1 MEQRQE
7 LLTVEHLTKSYDGK
21 GKALHDVSLSLRRG
35 EFVTVIGPSG
45 AGKSTFLRCINRL
58 IDASE
63 GSIVFDGR
71 EITSMNKRQMREARR
86 DIGMIFQHYN
96 LVHRATA
103 IENVLQGRL
112 GYLSN
117 FRGIFGLYSEEDKR
131 SAFELLD
138 KMGLVEF
145 AYQRADQLSGGQQQR
160 VGIARALVQDPLLM
174 LCDEPIASLDPK
186 SSRVTMEMLR
196 WVSDELGVACLVN
209 LHQVD
214 YAIEYSDRIVA
225 LKKGVK
231 VFDGTPDEL
240 DAKTISDIYGTPYV
254 HEGAYGVEEEST
266 GVGASGVAGADAVAQ
281 GAGMAGVGARGSC
294 MVGAGMAGAV
304 ARGIG
309 TEGKSVGAAG
319 AAAAAGTSGV
329 TGAGMTGAGVAG
341 QGVGTEGAA
350 ELDRAAMAAVVEEA
364 KAITWANAG
373 VPEGVKAVA
382 RANATAVEERNAVT
396 RASAGKSQLR
406 TGDAPHVEVGA

>member
-21 GKALHDVSLSLRRG
+21 GKALHDVSLSLGRG

-63 GSIVFDGR
+63 GSIEFDGR
-71 EITSMNKRQMREARR
+71 EITCMNKRQMREARR

-112 GYLSN
+112 GYLSD

-138 KMGLVEF
+138 KMGLAEF

-225 LKKGVK
+225 LKG
-231 VFDGTPDEL
+231 
-240 DAKTISDIYGTPYV
+240 
-254 HEGAYGVEEEST
+254 
-266 GVGASGVAGADAVAQ
+266 GASRCLTVRLTNWMRKSFPTFTARRTCTRVR
-281 GAGMAGVGARGSC
+281 MAWRKKTQARGAR
-294 MVGAGMAGAV
+294 MREAH
-304 ARGIG
+304 
-309 TEGKSVGAAG
+309 EW
-319 AAAAAGTSGV
+319 
-329 TGAGMTGAGVAG
+329 
-341 QGVGTEGAA
+341 
-350 ELDRAAMAAVVEEA
+350 RALACLS
-364 KAITWANAG
+364 
-373 VPEGVKAVA
+373 PERLA
-382 RANATAVEERNAVT
+382 RAREVLARAREVLAGHSRRPRARRGEEPAQK
-396 RASAGKSQLR
+396 GKVQLR
-406 TGDAPHVEVGA
+406 

>member
-63 GSIVFDGR
+63 GSIEFDGR
-71 EITSMNKRQMREARR
+71 EITCMNKRQMREARR

-112 GYLSN
+112 GYLSD

-138 KMGLVEF
+138 KMGLAEF

-240 DAKTISDIYGTPYV
+240 DAKTISDIYGTSYV
-254 HEGAYGVEEEST
+254 HEGAHGVEGEST
-266 GVGASGVAGADAVAQ
+266 GAKGADARGSRVAGACMLVA
-281 GAGMAGVGARGSC
+281 
-294 MVGAGMAGAV
+294 
-304 ARGIG
+304 
-309 TEGKSVGAAG
+309 GAAG
-319 AAAAAGTSGV
+319 AGARSAGGALEAAAGAAGRG
-329 TGAGMTGAGVAG
+329 TGAERQGAAAVD
-341 QGVGTEGAA
+341 AA
-350 ELDRAAMAAVVEEA
+350 ELDRAAVAAVIEEA
-364 KAITWANAG
+364 KAVT
-373 VPEGVKAVA
+373 
-382 RANATAVEERNAVT
+382 RANAEMAEEANAVT
-396 RASAGKSQLR
+396 RVNAAAAGEAKPVARAHAGKPQLR
-406 TGDAPHVEVGA
+406 TDDAPHVEVGA

>member
-138 KMGLVEF
+138 KMGLAEF

-240 DAKTISDIYGTPYV
+240 DAKSISDIYGTPYV
-254 HEGAYGVEEEST
+254 HEGAHGVEEEST

-281 GAGMAGVGARGSC
+281 GAGMAG
-294 MVGAGMAGAV
+294 AV
-304 ARGIG
+304 ARG
-309 TEGKSVGAAG
+309 VGAA
-319 AAAAAGTSGV
+319 S
-329 TGAGMTGAGVAG
+329 AGVAG
-341 QGVGTEGAA
+341 QGVSTEGAA

-382 RANATAVEERNAVT
+382 RANAAAVEEKKAVT
-396 RASAGKSQLR
+396 RANAGKSQLR
-406 TGDAPHVEVGA
+406 TSDAPHVEVGA

>member
-103 IENVLQGRL
+103 IENVLPGRL

-117 FRGIFGLYSEEDKR
+117 FRGIFGWYSEEDKR

-138 KMGLVEF
+138 KMGLAEF

-254 HEGAYGVEEEST
+254 HEGAYGVEEEN
-266 GVGASGVAGADAVAQ
+266 AGAQ
-281 GAGMAGVGARGSC
+281 GAGMAG
-294 MVGAGMAGAV
+294 AV
-304 ARGIG
+304 VRGIG
-309 TEGKSVGAAG
+309 AEGESVGVAG
-319 AAAAAGTSGV
+319 AAAAAGGSGV
-329 TGAGMTGAGVAG
+329 AGAGMVGVGVAG
-341 QGVGTEGAA
+341 QGVSTEGAA
-350 ELDRAAMAAVVEEA
+350 EFDRAVVAAVIEEA
-364 KAITWANAG
+364 KAVTRANAG

-382 RANATAVEERNAVT
+382 RANAAVVEERNAVT

>member
-138 KMGLVEF
+138 KMGLAEF

-254 HEGAYGVEEEST
+254 HEGAYGVEEEN
-266 GVGASGVAGADAVAQ
+266 AGAQ
-281 GAGMAGVGARGSC
+281 GAGMAG
-294 MVGAGMAGAV
+294 AV
-304 ARGIG
+304 VRGIG
-309 TEGKSVGAAG
+309 AEGESVGVAG
-319 AAAAAGTSGV
+319 AAAAAGGSGV
-329 TGAGMTGAGVAG
+329 AGAGMVGVGVAG
-341 QGVGTEGAA
+341 QGVSTEGAA
-350 ELDRAAMAAVVEEA
+350 EFDRAVVAAVIEEA
-364 KAITWANAG
+364 KAVTRANAG
-373 VPEGVKAVA
+373 APEGVKAVA
-382 RANATAVEERNAVT
+382 RANAAVVEERNAVT

>member
-86 DIGMIFQHYN
+86 DIGMILQHYN

-138 KMGLVEF
+138 KMGLAEF

-186 SSRVTMEMLR
+186 SSRVTMEMLC

-254 HEGAYGVEEEST
+254 HEGAYGVEEEN
-266 GVGASGVAGADAVAQ
+266 AGAQ
-281 GAGMAGVGARGSC
+281 GAGMAG
-294 MVGAGMAGAV
+294 AV
-304 ARGIG
+304 VRGIG
-309 TEGKSVGAAG
+309 AEGESVGVAG
-319 AAAAAGTSGV
+319 AAAAAGGSGV
-329 TGAGMTGAGVAG
+329 AGAGMVGVGVAG
-341 QGVGTEGAA
+341 QGVSTEGAA
-350 ELDRAAMAAVVEEA
+350 EFDRAVVAAVIEEA
-364 KAITWANAG
+364 KAVTRANAG

-382 RANATAVEERNAVT
+382 RANAAVVEERNAVT

>member
-138 KMGLVEF
+138 KMGLAEF

-160 VGIARALVQDPLLM
+160 VGIARALVQDPFLM

-240 DAKTISDIYGTPYV
+240 DAKTISDIYGTPYA
-254 HEGAYGVEEEST
+254 HEGAHGVEEEN
-266 GVGASGVAGADAVAQ
+266 AGAEPAGAR
-281 GAGMAGVGARGSC
+281 GAGVAGVGARGSC
-294 MVGAGMAGAV
+294 MAGAGMAGAV

-309 TEGKSVGAAG
+309 LEGKSVGVAG
-319 AAAAAGTSGV
+319 AAAAAGGSGA
-329 TGAGMTGAGVAG
+329 TGAGMAGAGVAG
-341 QGVGTEGAA
+341 QGVSTEGAA
-350 ELDRAAMAAVVEEA
+350 ELDRAVVAAVIEEA
-364 KAITWANAG
+364 KAVTWANAG

-406 TGDAPHVEVGA
+406 TGDAPHIEVGA

>member
-138 KMGLVEF
+138 KMGLAEF

-254 HEGAYGVEEEST
+254 HEGAYGVEEEN
-266 GVGASGVAGADAVAQ
+266 AGAQ
-281 GAGMAGVGARGSC
+281 GAGMAGA
-294 MVGAGMAGAV
+294 AV
-304 ARGIG
+304 RGIG
-309 TEGKSVGAAG
+309 AEGESVGVVG
-319 AAAAAGTSGV
+319 AAAAAGGSGV
-329 TGAGMTGAGVAG
+329 AGAGMVGVGVAG
-341 QGVGTEGAA
+341 QGVSTEGAA
-350 ELDRAAMAAVVEEA
+350 EFDRAVVAAVIEEA
-364 KAITWANAG
+364 KAVTRANAG

-382 RANATAVEERNAVT
+382 RANAAVVEERNAVT

>member
-7 LLTVEHLTKSYDGK
+7 LLIVERLTKSYDGK

-35 EFVTVIGPSG
+35 EFVTIIGPSG

-71 EITSMNKRQMREARR
+71 EITSMNKRQMRKARR

-112 GYLSN
+112 GYLSK

-138 KMGLVEF
+138 KMGLAEF

-196 WVSDELGVACLVN
+196 WVSNELGVACLVN

-254 HEGAYGVEEEST
+254 HEGAYGVEGES
-266 GVGASGVAGADAVAQ
+266 
-281 GAGMAGVGARGSC
+281 
-294 MVGAGMAGAV
+294 AGAV
-304 ARGIG
+304 AA
-309 TEGKSVGAAG
+309 GAAG
-319 AAAAAGTSGV
+319 ARVAEDAGTGMLASSVGL
-329 TGAGMTGAGVAG
+329 TGAGAAGSGTGVRGVGAAAVGIDSAGVAAS
-341 QGVGTEGAA
+341 AA
-350 ELDRAAMAAVVEEA
+350 DAVELDRAAVAAVIEEAKAVTRANAAVIEESKAVTRVNAAAVEEA
-364 KAITWANAG
+364 KPA
-373 VPEGVKAVA
+373 PQPH
-382 RANATAVEERNAVT
+382 
-396 RASAGKSQLR
+396 AGKLR
-406 TGDAPHVEVGA
+406 LQTDEAPHAEVGA

>member
-138 KMGLVEF
+138 KMGLAEF

-254 HEGAYGVEEEST
+254 HEGAYGVEEEN
-266 GVGASGVAGADAVAQ
+266 AGAQ
-281 GAGMAGVGARGSC
+281 GAGMP
-294 MVGAGMAGAV
+294 GAV
-304 ARGIG
+304 VRGIG
-309 TEGKSVGAAG
+309 AEGESVGVAG
-319 AAAAAGTSGV
+319 AAAAAGGSGV
-329 TGAGMTGAGVAG
+329 AGAGMVGVGVAG
-341 QGVGTEGAA
+341 QGVSTEGAA
-350 ELDRAAMAAVVEEA
+350 EFDRAVVAAVIEEA
-364 KAITWANAG
+364 KAVTRANAG

-382 RANATAVEERNAVT
+382 RANAAVVEERNAVT

-406 TGDAPHVEVGA
+406 TGDAPHIEVGA

>member
-138 KMGLVEF
+138 KMGLAEF

-254 HEGAYGVEEEST
+254 HEGAYGVEEEN
-266 GVGASGVAGADAVAQ
+266 AGAQ
-281 GAGMAGVGARGSC
+281 GAGMAG
-294 MVGAGMAGAV
+294 AV
-304 ARGIG
+304 VRGIG
-309 TEGKSVGAAG
+309 AEGESVGVAG
-319 AAAAAGTSGV
+319 AAAAAGGSGV
-329 TGAGMTGAGVAG
+329 AGAGMVGVGVAG
-341 QGVGTEGAA
+341 QGVSTEGAA
-350 ELDRAAMAAVVEEA
+350 EFDRAVVAAVIEEA

-382 RANATAVEERNAVT
+382 RANAAAVEEKKAVT
-396 RASAGKSQLR
+396 RANAGKSQLR
-406 TGDAPHVEVGA
+406 TSDAPHVEVGA

>member
-138 KMGLVEF
+138 KMGLAEF

-254 HEGAYGVEEEST
+254 HEGAYGVEEEN
-266 GVGASGVAGADAVAQ
+266 AGAQ
-281 GAGMAGVGARGSC
+281 GAGMAG
-294 MVGAGMAGAV
+294 AV
-304 ARGIG
+304 VRGIG
-309 TEGKSVGAAG
+309 AEGESVGVAG
-319 AAAAAGTSGV
+319 AAAAAGGSGV
-329 TGAGMTGAGVAG
+329 AGAGMVGVGVAG
-341 QGVGTEGAA
+341 QGVSTEGAA
-350 ELDRAAMAAVVEEA
+350 EFDRAVVAAVIEEA
-364 KAITWANAG
+364 KAVTRANAG

-382 RANATAVEERNAVT
+382 RANAAVVEERNAFT

-406 TGDAPHVEVGA
+406 TGDAPHIEVGA

>member
-138 KMGLVEF
+138 KMGLAEF

-254 HEGAYGVEEEST
+254 HEGAYGVEEEN
-266 GVGASGVAGADAVAQ
+266 AGAQ
-281 GAGMAGVGARGSC
+281 GAGMAG
-294 MVGAGMAGAV
+294 AV
-304 ARGIG
+304 VRGIG
-309 TEGKSVGAAG
+309 AEGESVGVAG
-319 AAAAAGTSGV
+319 AAAAAGGSGV
-329 TGAGMTGAGVAG
+329 AGAGMVGVGVAG
-341 QGVGTEGAA
+341 QGVSTEGAA
-350 ELDRAAMAAVVEEA
+350 EFDRAVVAAVIEEA
-364 KAITWANAG
+364 KAVTRANAG

-382 RANATAVEERNAVT
+382 RANAAVVEERNAVT

-406 TGDAPHVEVGA
+406 TGDAPRIEVGA

>member
-138 KMGLVEF
+138 KMGLAEF

-254 HEGAYGVEEEST
+254 HEGAYGVEEEN
-266 GVGASGVAGADAVAQ
+266 AGAQ
-281 GAGMAGVGARGSC
+281 GAGMAG
-294 MVGAGMAGAV
+294 AV
-304 ARGIG
+304 VRGIG
-309 TEGKSVGAAG
+309 AEGESVGVAG
-319 AAAAAGTSGV
+319 AAAAAGGSGV
-329 TGAGMTGAGVAG
+329 AGAGMVGVGVAG
-341 QGVGTEGAA
+341 QGVSTEGAA

-382 RANATAVEERNAVT
+382 RANAAAVEEKKAVT
-396 RASAGKSQLR
+396 RANAGKPPLR
-406 TGDAPHVEVGA
+406 TSDAPHVEVGA

>member
-7 LLTVEHLTKSYDGK
+7 LLTGEHLTKSYDGK

-138 KMGLVEF
+138 KMGLAEF

-254 HEGAYGVEEEST
+254 HEGAYGVEEEN
-266 GVGASGVAGADAVAQ
+266 AGAQ
-281 GAGMAGVGARGSC
+281 GAGMAG
-294 MVGAGMAGAV
+294 AV
-304 ARGIG
+304 VRGIG
-309 TEGKSVGAAG
+309 AEGESVGVAG
-319 AAAAAGTSGV
+319 AAAAAGGSGV
-329 TGAGMTGAGVAG
+329 AGAGMVGVGVAG
-341 QGVGTEGAA
+341 QGVSTEGAA
-350 ELDRAAMAAVVEEA
+350 EFDRAVVAAVIEEA
-364 KAITWANAG
+364 KAVTRANAG

-382 RANATAVEERNAVT
+382 RANAAVVEERNAVT

>member
-7 LLTVEHLTKSYDGK
+7 LLIVERLTKSYDGK

-35 EFVTVIGPSG
+35 EFVTIIGPSG

-63 GSIVFDGR
+63 GSIVFGGR
-71 EITSMNKRQMREARR
+71 EITSMNKRQMRKARR

-138 KMGLVEF
+138 KMGLAEF

-196 WVSDELGVACLVN
+196 WVSDELDVACLVN

-254 HEGAYGVEEEST
+254 HEGAHGVEGES
-266 GVGASGVAGADAVAQ
+266 
-281 GAGMAGVGARGSC
+281 
-294 MVGAGMAGAV
+294 AGAV
-304 ARGIG
+304 AAGAAGARVAEDAGTGMSAASVGLTGSGAAGSGAAAGVRG
-309 TEGKSVGAAG
+309 VGAAG
-319 AAAAAGTSGV
+319 TGLSAASAAD
-329 TGAGMTGAGVAG
+329 
-341 QGVGTEGAA
+341 AA
-350 ELDRAAMAAVVEEA
+350 ELDRAAVAAVIEEAKAVTRANAAVIEESKAATRVNAAAVEEA
-364 KAITWANAG
+364 KPA
-373 VPEGVKAVA
+373 PQPH
-382 RANATAVEERNAVT
+382 
-396 RASAGKSQLR
+396 AGKLR
-406 TGDAPHVEVGA
+406 LQTDEAPHAEVGA

>member
-21 GKALHDVSLSLRRG
+21 GKALHDVSLSLGRG

-63 GSIVFDGR
+63 GSIEFDGR
-71 EITSMNKRQMREARR
+71 EITCMNKRQMREARR

-131 SAFELLD
+131 SAFELLG
-138 KMGLVEF
+138 KMGLAEF
-145 AYQRADQLSGGQQQR
+145 VYQRADQLSGGQQQR

-225 LKKGVK
+225 LKG
-231 VFDGTPDEL
+231 
-240 DAKTISDIYGTPYV
+240 
-254 HEGAYGVEEEST
+254 
-266 GVGASGVAGADAVAQ
+266 GASRCLTVRLTNWMRKPFPTSTARRTYTRVRMAWRERAQ
-281 GAGMAGVGARGSC
+281 VRRARMREAHEWRALACLSPERL
-294 MVGAGMAGAV
+294 
-304 ARGIG
+304 ARVREVLAEHSRRPRARRG
-309 TEGKSVGAAG
+309 EEPAQKGKV
-319 AAAAAGTSGV
+319 
-329 TGAGMTGAGVAG
+329 
-341 QGVGTEGAA
+341 
-350 ELDRAAMAAVVEEA
+350 
-364 KAITWANAG
+364 
-373 VPEGVKAVA
+373 
-382 RANATAVEERNAVT
+382 
-396 RASAGKSQLR
+396 QLR
-406 TGDAPHVEVGA
+406 

>member
-7 LLTVEHLTKSYDGK
+7 LLTVEHLTKSYDGR

-138 KMGLVEF
+138 KMGLAEF

-254 HEGAYGVEEEST
+254 HEGTHGVEEEN
-266 GVGASGVAGADAVAQ
+266 AGAEPAGAT
-281 GAGMAGVGARGSC
+281 GAGMAGT
-294 MVGAGMAGAV
+294 V

-309 TEGKSVGAAG
+309 AEGESVGVAG
-319 AAAAAGTSGV
+319 AAAAAEGSGM
-329 TGAGMTGAGVAG
+329 TGAGMAGAGVAG
-341 QGVGTEGAA
+341 QGIRTEGAA
-350 ELDRAAMAAVVEEA
+350 ELDRAVVAAVIEEA
-364 KAITWANAG
+364 KAVTRANAG

-382 RANATAVEERNAVT
+382 RANATAVEETKAVT
-396 RASAGKSQLR
+396 RASAGKSLLR

>member
-7 LLTVEHLTKSYDGK
+7 LLTVERLTKSYDGK
-21 GKALHDVSLSLRRG
+21 GNALHDVSLSLRRG

-71 EITSMNKRQMREARR
+71 EITSMNKRQMRKARR

-138 KMGLVEF
+138 KMGLAEF
-145 AYQRADQLSGGQQQR
+145 AYQRVDQLSGGQQQR

-254 HEGAYGVEEEST
+254 HESAHGVEGKNAGAQNT
-266 GVGASGVAGADAVAQ
+266 GVAVAVA
-281 GAGMAGVGARGSC
+281 AG
-294 MVGAGMAGAV
+294 
-304 ARGIG
+304 
-309 TEGKSVGAAG
+309 TGAAG
-319 AAAAAGTSGV
+319 A
-329 TGAGMTGAGVAG
+329 GAAG
-341 QGVGTEGAA
+341 QGTSVADAA
-350 ELDRAAMAAVVEEA
+350 ELDRAAVAAVIEEAKAVTWANAGAIEEA
-364 KAITWANAG
+364 KAIT
-373 VPEGVKAVA
+373 
-382 RANATAVEERNAVT
+382 RANAAAAGGSKPVAW
-396 RASAGKSQLR
+396 AHAGKLKLR
-406 TGDAPHVEVGA
+406 TDDASRVEVGA

>member
-138 KMGLVEF
+138 KMGLAEF

-240 DAKTISDIYGTPYV
+240 DAKSISDIYGTPYV
-254 HEGAYGVEEEST
+254 HEGAHGVEEEST

-294 MVGAGMAGAV
+294 MAGAV
-304 ARGIG
+304 ARG
-309 TEGKSVGAAG
+309 VGAA
-319 AAAAAGTSGV
+319 S
-329 TGAGMTGAGVAG
+329 AGVAG
-341 QGVGTEGAA
+341 QGVSTEGAA

-382 RANATAVEERNAVT
+382 RANAAAVEEKKAVT
-396 RASAGKSQLR
+396 RANAGKSQLR
-406 TGDAPHVEVGA
+406 TSDAPHVEVGA

>member
-117 FRGIFGLYSEEDKR
+117 FRGIFGLYGEKDKR

-138 KMGLVEF
+138 KMGLAEF

-254 HEGAYGVEEEST
+254 HEGAHGVEEEN
-266 GVGASGVAGADAVAQ
+266 AGADAAAQ

-294 MVGAGMAGAV
+294 MAGAGMAGAV

-309 TEGKSVGAAG
+309 TEGKSVGVAG
-319 AAAAAGTSGV
+319 AAAVAGGSGV
-329 TGAGMTGAGVAG
+329 AGAGMAGAGVAG
-341 QGVGTEGAA
+341 RGISTEGAA

-364 KAITWANAG
+364 KAITRANAG
-373 VPEGVKAVA
+373 VPEGVETVA
-382 RANATAVEERNAVT
+382 RANATAVEEKKAVT

>member
-21 GKALHDVSLSLRRG
+21 GKALHDVSLSLGRG

-63 GSIVFDGR
+63 GSIEFDGR
-71 EITSMNKRQMREARR
+71 EITCMNKRQMREARR

-138 KMGLVEF
+138 KMGLAEF
-145 AYQRADQLSGGQQQR
+145 VYQRADQLSGGQQQR

-225 LKKGVK
+225 LKGGVK

-240 DAKTISDIYGTPYV
+240 DAKTISDIYARRTYTRV
-254 HEGAYGVEEEST
+254 RMAWRERAQVRRARMREAHEWRALACLSPERLARVREVLAEHSRRPRARRGEEP
-266 GVGASGVAGADAVAQ
+266 AQ
-281 GAGMAGVGARGSC
+281 K
-294 MVGAGMAGAV
+294 
-304 ARGIG
+304 
-309 TEGKSVGAAG
+309 GK
-319 AAAAAGTSGV
+319 
-329 TGAGMTGAGVAG
+329 M
-341 QGVGTEGAA
+341 
-350 ELDRAAMAAVVEEA
+350 
-364 KAITWANAG
+364 
-373 VPEGVKAVA
+373 
-382 RANATAVEERNAVT
+382 
-396 RASAGKSQLR
+396 QLR
-406 TGDAPHVEVGA
+406 

>member
-21 GKALHDVSLSLRRG
+21 GKALHDMSLSLRRG

-45 AGKSTFLRCINRL
+45 AGKSTFLRCVNRL

-71 EITSMNKRQMREARR
+71 EITSMNKRQMRKVRR

-112 GYLSN
+112 GYLSD

-138 KMGLVEF
+138 KMGLAEF

-240 DAKTISDIYGTPYV
+240 DAKIISDIYGTPYV
-254 HEGAYGVEEEST
+254 HEGAHGVEEENA
-266 GVGASGVAGADAVAQ
+266 GARGADARGSRVAGACMPVA
-281 GAGMAGVGARGSC
+281 
-294 MVGAGMAGAV
+294 
-304 ARGIG
+304 
-309 TEGKSVGAAG
+309 GAAG
-319 AAAAAGTSGV
+319 AGARSAGAGAGSAGGALEAAAGAAGRG
-329 TGAGMTGAGVAG
+329 TGAERQGAAAVD
-341 QGVGTEGAA
+341 AA
-350 ELDRAAMAAVVEEA
+350 ELDRAAVAAVIEEA
-364 KAITWANAG
+364 KAVTRANAEMAG
-373 VPEGVKAVA
+373 EAKPVA
-382 RANATAVEERNAVT
+382 RAH
-396 RASAGKSQLR
+396 AGKPQLR
-406 TGDAPHVEVGA
+406 TDDAPHAEVGA

>member
-117 FRGIFGLYSEEDKR
+117 FRGIFGLYSEKDKR

-138 KMGLVEF
+138 KMGLAEF

-160 VGIARALVQDPLLM
+160 VSIARALVQDPLLM

-254 HEGAYGVEEEST
+254 HEGAHGVEEEN
-266 GVGASGVAGADAVAQ
+266 AGADAAAQ
-281 GAGMAGVGARGSC
+281 VAGMAGVGARGSC
-294 MVGAGMAGAV
+294 MAGAV
-304 ARGIG
+304 ARGVG
-309 TEGKSVGAAG
+309 AEGKSVGVAG
-319 AAAAAGTSGV
+319 AAAAVGGSGA
-329 TGAGMTGAGVAG
+329 TGAGMAGAGVAG
-341 QGVGTEGAA
+341 QGVSTEGAA
-350 ELDRAAMAAVVEEA
+350 ELDRAAVAAVVEEA
-364 KAITWANAG
+364 KAITRANAG

-382 RANATAVEERNAVT
+382 RANAAAVEERKAVT
-396 RASAGKSQLR
+396 RANAGKSQLR

>member
-138 KMGLVEF
+138 KMGLAEF

-174 LCDEPIASLDPK
+174 LCDEPIAGLDPK
-186 SSRVTMEMLR
+186 SSRVTMETLR

-254 HEGAYGVEEEST
+254 HEGAYGVEEEN
-266 GVGASGVAGADAVAQ
+266 AGAQ
-281 GAGMAGVGARGSC
+281 GAGMAG
-294 MVGAGMAGAV
+294 AV
-304 ARGIG
+304 VRGIG
-309 TEGKSVGAAG
+309 AEGESVGVAG
-319 AAAAAGTSGV
+319 AAAAAGGSGV
-329 TGAGMTGAGVAG
+329 AGAGMVGVGVAG
-341 QGVGTEGAA
+341 QGVSTEGAA
-350 ELDRAAMAAVVEEA
+350 EFDRAVVAAVIEEA
-364 KAITWANAG
+364 KAVTRANAG

-382 RANATAVEERNAVT
+382 RANAAVVEERNAVT

-406 TGDAPHVEVGA
+406 TGDAPHIEVGA

>member
-7 LLTVEHLTKSYDGK
+7 LLTVERLTKSYDGK

-35 EFVTVIGPSG
+35 EFVTIIGPSG

-71 EITSMNKRQMREARR
+71 EITSMNERQMRKARR

-138 KMGLVEF
+138 KMGLAEF

-254 HEGAYGVEEEST
+254 HEGAHGVEGENT
-266 GVGASGVAGADAVAQ
+266 GAGVRGAGAAGTGMPASGVGP
-281 GAGMAGVGARGSC
+281 
-294 MVGAGMAGAV
+294 
-304 ARGIG
+304 
-309 TEGKSVGAAG
+309 AG
-319 AAAAAGTSGV
+319 AAASAAD
-329 TGAGMTGAGVAG
+329 
-341 QGVGTEGAA
+341 AA
-350 ELDRAAMAAVVEEA
+350 ELDRAAVAAVIEEA
-364 KAITWANAG
+364 KAVT
-373 VPEGVKAVA
+373 
-382 RANATAVEERNAVT
+382 RANAAVAEEAKPAT
-396 RASAGKSQLR
+396 RAHAGKLQA
-406 TGDAPHVEVGA
+406 DEAPHAEVGA

>member
-7 LLTVEHLTKSYDGK
+7 LLTVERLTKSYDGK

-71 EITSMNKRQMREARR
+71 EITSMNKRQMRKARR

-131 SAFELLD
+131 SAFELLG
-138 KMGLVEF
+138 KMGLAEF

-254 HEGAYGVEEEST
+254 HEDAHGVEGEN
-266 GVGASGVAGADAVAQ
+266 V
-281 GAGMAGVGARGSC
+281 
-294 MVGAGMAGAV
+294 
-304 ARGIG
+304 
-309 TEGKSVGAAG
+309 G
-319 AAAAAGTSGV
+319 AAAAVAPGARGAEGIGL
-329 TGAGMTGAGVAG
+329 TGAGPEGATDAGETGAVAERR
-341 QGVGTEGAA
+341 GTGAADVA
-350 ELDRAAMAAVVEEA
+350 ELDRAAVAAVIEEA
-364 KAITWANAG
+364 KAVTRTN
-373 VPEGVKAVA
+373 AVA
-382 RANATAVEERNAVT
+382 TEKPKPVWI
-396 RASAGKSQLR
+396 GKPQPR
-406 TGDAPHVEVGA
+406 TDDAPHVEVGV

>member
-138 KMGLVEF
+138 KMGLAEF

-160 VGIARALVQDPLLM
+160 VGIARALMQDPLLM

-254 HEGAYGVEEEST
+254 HEGAYGVEEEN
-266 GVGASGVAGADAVAQ
+266 AGAQ
-281 GAGMAGVGARGSC
+281 GAGMAG
-294 MVGAGMAGAV
+294 AV
-304 ARGIG
+304 VRGIG
-309 TEGKSVGAAG
+309 AEGESVGVAG
-319 AAAAAGTSGV
+319 AAAAAGGSGV
-329 TGAGMTGAGVAG
+329 AGAGMVGVGVAG
-341 QGVGTEGAA
+341 QGVSTEGAA
-350 ELDRAAMAAVVEEA
+350 EFDRAVVAAVIEEA
-364 KAITWANAG
+364 KAVTRANAG
-373 VPEGVKAVA
+373 VPKGVKAVA
-382 RANATAVEERNAVT
+382 RANAAVVEERNAVT

>member
-138 KMGLVEF
+138 KMGLAEF

-254 HEGAYGVEEEST
+254 HEGAYGVEEEN
-266 GVGASGVAGADAVAQ
+266 AGAQ
-281 GAGMAGVGARGSC
+281 GAGMAG
-294 MVGAGMAGAV
+294 AV
-304 ARGIG
+304 VRGIG
-309 TEGKSVGAAG
+309 AEGESVGVAG
-319 AAAAAGTSGV
+319 AAAAAGGSGV
-329 TGAGMTGAGVAG
+329 AGAGMVGVGVAG
-341 QGVGTEGAA
+341 QGVSTEGAA
-350 ELDRAAMAAVVEEA
+350 EFDRAVVAAVIEEA
-364 KAITWANAG
+364 KAVTRANAG

-382 RANATAVEERNAVT
+382 RANAAVVEERNAVT

-406 TGDAPHVEVGA
+406 TGDAPHIEVGA

>member
-138 KMGLVEF
+138 KMGLAEF

-174 LCDEPIASLDPK
+174 LCDEPIASFDPK

-240 DAKTISDIYGTPYV
+240 DAKTISDIYSTPYV
-254 HEGAYGVEEEST
+254 HEGAHGVEEEST

-294 MVGAGMAGAV
+294 MAGAV
-304 ARGIG
+304 ARG
-309 TEGKSVGAAG
+309 VGAA
-319 AAAAAGTSGV
+319 S
-329 TGAGMTGAGVAG
+329 AGVAG
-341 QGVGTEGAA
+341 QGVSTEGAA
-350 ELDRAAMAAVVEEA
+350 EFDRAVVAAVIEEA
-364 KAITWANAG
+364 KAVTRANAG

-382 RANATAVEERNAVT
+382 RANAAVVEERNAVT

-406 TGDAPHVEVGA
+406 TGDAPHIEVGA